1 LNPIFSPYFQ
11 ISFRKKRSLPISAA
25 QLLGMLEGDQRER
38 DALVREFGRQGNGGD
53 DHPDLF
59 DEARS

>member
-1 LNPIFSPYFQ
+1 
-11 ISFRKKRSLPISAA
+11 
-25 QLLGMLEGDQRER
+25 LLGMLEGDQRER